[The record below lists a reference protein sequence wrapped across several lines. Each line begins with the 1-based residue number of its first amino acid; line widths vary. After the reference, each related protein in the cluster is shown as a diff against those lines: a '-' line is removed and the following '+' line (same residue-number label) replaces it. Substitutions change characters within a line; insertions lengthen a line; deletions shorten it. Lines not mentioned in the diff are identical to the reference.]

1 MREIVDRLLRDERGQ
16 GMIEYALIAGA
27 LAVGMIVSIKLLG
40 GAFGLA
46 YGHHSKGLMR
56 AR

>member
-1 MREIVDRLLRDERGQ
+1 MRALAGRLLRDERGQ
-16 GMIEYALIAGA
+16 GMVEYALIAGA
-27 LAVGMIVSIKLLG
+27 LAVGMIVSIRLLG

-46 YGHHSKGLMR
+46 YGHHAKGLMR

>member
-1 MREIVDRLLRDERGQ
+1 MRGLAERLLRDERGQ
-16 GMIEYALIAGA
+16 GMIEYALVAGA

-46 YGHHSKGLMR
+46 YGHHAKGLMR

>member
-1 MREIVDRLLRDERGQ
+1 MRGIAARLLRDEHGQ
-16 GMIEYALIAGA
+16 GMIEYALVAGA

-46 YGHHSKGLMR
+46 YGHHAKGLMR